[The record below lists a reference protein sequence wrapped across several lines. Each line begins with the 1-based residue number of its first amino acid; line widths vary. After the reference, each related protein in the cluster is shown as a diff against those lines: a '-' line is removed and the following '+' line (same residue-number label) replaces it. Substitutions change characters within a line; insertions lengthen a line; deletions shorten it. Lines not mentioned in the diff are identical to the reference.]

1 MRSYYRND
9 IRPSVVRYTYP
20 IKSFSG
26 IDAYSEENSLPLS
39 WARYA
44 YNVSIKNGVL
54 KGGVG
59 ISVATIN
66 GEYLPNAVSVGSR
79 PIRACIY
86 RRYDKTNEKRELS
99 YFQSLL
105 GKYISEHHPE
115 LSNDKAFLSSRADEA
130 LNVYAN
136 AITIGL
142 SDLEAEEAANEILY
156 NGLHF
161 SKYDTIVEVLWN
173 EFAENIPQSLAERLA
188 AILLGNTAIQKT
200 FAKYKL
206 DDDFDGKPEYDELY
220 TELTGCIQIIIERNE
235 LPVF

>member
-1 MRSYYRND
+1 M
-9 IRPSVVRYTYP
+9 
-20 IKSFSG
+20 
-26 IDAYSEENSLPLS
+26 
-39 WARYA
+39 
-44 YNVSIKNGVL
+44 
-54 KGGVG
+54 
-59 ISVATIN
+59 
-66 GEYLPNAVSVGSR
+66 
-79 PIRACIY
+79 
-86 RRYDKTNEKRELS
+86 KTNEKRELS

-105 GKYISEHHPE
+105 RKYISEHHPE
-115 LSNDKAFLSSRADEA
+115 LSNDIA
-130 LNVYAN
+130 YAN
-136 AITIGL
+136 AIPIGL
-142 SDLEAEEAANEILY
+142 SDLEAEEAANEVLY

-188 AILLGNTAIQKT
+188 AILLGNTAVQKT

>member
-1 MRSYYRND
+1 MD
-9 IRPSVVRYTYP
+9 SV
-20 IKSFSG
+20 
-26 IDAYSEENSLPLS
+26 
-39 WARYA
+39 
-44 YNVSIKNGVL
+44 
-54 KGGVG
+54 
-59 ISVATIN
+59 
-66 GEYLPNAVSVGSR
+66 
-79 PIRACIY
+79 
-86 RRYDKTNEKRELS
+86 EKRELS

-142 SDLEAEEAANEILY
+142 SDLEAEEAANEVLY

>member
-1 MRSYYRND
+1 M
-9 IRPSVVRYTYP
+9 
-20 IKSFSG
+20 
-26 IDAYSEENSLPLS
+26 
-39 WARYA
+39 
-44 YNVSIKNGVL
+44 
-54 KGGVG
+54 
-59 ISVATIN
+59 
-66 GEYLPNAVSVGSR
+66 
-79 PIRACIY
+79 
-86 RRYDKTNEKRELS
+86 KTNEKRELS

-142 SDLEAEEAANEILY
+142 SDLEAEEAANEVLY

-188 AILLGNTAIQKT
+188 AILWAIQPFRKH
-200 FAKYKL
+200 L
-206 DDDFDGKPEYDELY
+206 PNINLMMIL
-220 TELTGCIQIIIERNE
+220 TENQSMMNFTLN
-235 LPVF
+235 

>member
-1 MRSYYRND
+1 M
-9 IRPSVVRYTYP
+9 
-20 IKSFSG
+20 
-26 IDAYSEENSLPLS
+26 
-39 WARYA
+39 
-44 YNVSIKNGVL
+44 
-54 KGGVG
+54 
-59 ISVATIN
+59 
-66 GEYLPNAVSVGSR
+66 
-79 PIRACIY
+79 
-86 RRYDKTNEKRELS
+86 KTNEKRELS

-105 GKYISEHHPE
+105 RKYISEHHPE
-115 LSNDKAFLSSRADEA
+115 LSNDIAFLSSRADEA

-142 SDLEAEEAANEILY
+142 SDHEAEEAANEVLY

-188 AILLGNTAIQKT
+188 AILLGNTAVQKT